1 MPLQKHVWE
10 VMESEFSTIHP
21 DATVREAAELLAEKV
36 KSSRHVQGLIV
47 VDSEN
52 RYKGI
57 VTVKDVLVHLK
68 GLFDASCGEGGPNIL
83 SLFSDRCR
91 MDAGKKVSEIMK
103 KEHVMITPNSTLV
116 DAMKKLM
123 DDSVRVM
130 PVVEGN
136 RPVGVLYLHD
146 LFLFMKELIAG

>member
-10 VMESEFSTIHP
+10 VMESEFTTIQT
-21 DATVREAAELLAEKV
+21 DATVGEAARLLAEKV
-36 KSSRHVQGLIV
+36 RTSRHVQGLIV

-57 VTVKDVLVHLK
+57 VTVKDILGHLK
-68 GLFDASCGEGGPNIL
+68 GLFDNSCDAGGPNIL
-83 SLFSDRCR
+83 NLFSDRCR

-103 KEHVMITPNSTLV
+103 KENVMIAPNSTLV

-146 LFLFMKELIAG
+146 LFLFMKELIED